1 MEASI
6 TLKSLAK
13 KYNNCV
19 VLADLSL
26 GIERNSNHALIGQNG
41 SGKSTILKVLVGLIE
56 KDAGIAYI
64 NGKDISSRGIETRMV
79 TGYMPQT
86 IDFDPEINIYEN
98 LLFFAQLYGLS
109 TTRAQ
114 KEIIK
119 YAEVF
124 DFKADLDKH
133 PEVISKGTLR
143 TMQLTR
149 AIIHNPEILLL
160 DEPTL
165 EMDQSNK
172 IKVWDLLE
180 KIGKNKTILFVSQDF
195 NEVEKFADRI
205 SILHKGDI
213 KMDGS
218 LERLASTT
226 KGLSKY
232 EIRFNDIQPIELLDE
247 IKKMPKILKP
257 QFHGNSLEF
266 YSYEKREF
274 FHVLRKVI
282 DREVSDIDI
291 GFCKIMD
298 LYLGLINNGM
308 E

>member
-13 KYNNCV
+13 KYNNSV
-19 VLADLSL
+19 ILADLTL

-64 NGKDISSRGIETRMV
+64 NGKDISTRGKETRMI
-79 TGYMPQT
+79 TGYMPQC
-86 IDFDPEINIYEN
+86 IDFDLGMNIYEN
-98 LLFFAQLYGLS
+98 LLFFSQLYGLS
-109 TTRAQ
+109 EGNSK
-114 KEIIK
+114 KEILK
-119 YAEVF
+119 YAEIF
-124 DFKADLDKH
+124 DFKSDLDKY
-133 PEVISKGTLR
+133 PSVISKGNLR
-143 TMQLTR
+143 TMQLAR
-149 AIIHNPEILLL
+149 ALLHDPEILLL

-165 EMDQSNK
+165 EMDQSKK
-172 IKVWDLLE
+172 IKVWDVLD
-180 KIGKNKTILFVSQDF
+180 KVGKNKTILFISQDF
-195 NEVEKFADRI
+195 NEVEKFSDRI

-218 LERLASTT
+218 LERLSSTT

-232 EIRFNDIQPIELLDE
+232 EIRFEETQPNELLDE
-247 IKKMPKILKP
+247 IKQMPKVLKP
-257 QFHGNSLEF
+257 EINGNSLEF
-266 YSYEKREF
+266 YSYDKREF

-282 DREVSDIDI
+282 DREISDIDI
-291 GFCKIMD
+291 GFCKIID
-298 LYLGLINNGM
+298 LYLGLINNGI